1 MAERLKAMTDGIIG
15 AVTDGDFEAAVRT
28 IDSLEPVEQGE
39 GWAFSD
45 VDQAAFDAATSVI
58 AERAEHYSLDSDQAA
73 LVVQMMR
80 EKAAESEV

>member
-1 MAERLKAMTDGIIG
+1 MAERLKAMTDGMIG
-15 AVTDGDFEAAVRT
+15 AVTDADFETAVRI
-28 IDSLEPVEQGE
+28 IDSLEPVAQGD

-45 VDQAAFDAATSVI
+45 VDQAAFDTATNVI

-73 LVVQMMR
+73 LVVQMLR